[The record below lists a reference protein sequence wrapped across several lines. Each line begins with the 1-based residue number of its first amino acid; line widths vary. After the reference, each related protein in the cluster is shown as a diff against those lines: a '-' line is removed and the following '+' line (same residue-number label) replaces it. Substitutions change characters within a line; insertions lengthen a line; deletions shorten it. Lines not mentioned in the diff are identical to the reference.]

1 MIILSHKL
9 RTSLLEDYN
18 GLNELQSLVG
28 DDEKKIFLE
37 QNELT
42 SKSEFAGIPWMNEK
56 AIALYDHA
64 LDASASKK
72 GILVLDCR

>member
-1 MIILSHKL
+1 
-9 RTSLLEDYN
+9 
-18 GLNELQSLVG
+18 LNELQSLVG

-42 SKSEFAGIPWMNEK
+42 SRSEIDGIPWMNEK

-64 LDASASKK
+64 LLDESASKQ